1 MLKAL
6 IIDDE
11 AKARRILLELLKEY
25 CPQVEV
31 VGEADDVPNAVKA
44 IHKHQ
49 PNLVFLDIEMPG
61 YTGFQ
66 LLDFFD
72 NVSFE
77 IIFTTAYR
85 EYAIQAFQVSAIDY
99 LLKPIQIELL
109 IKAIE
114 KVESQLS
121 SAPQINERIDAL
133 KSNLS
138 QEHITR
144 IALPVAEG
152 LLFVEVEEIVYL
164 NAEGAY
170 TQIFLDG
177 GKKVLVSKKIKSF
190 EKVLDH
196 PSFFRTH
203 RSYLINLNRVKQ
215 YVKQDGGYIVMDNN
229 DSVNLARERKE
240 DFLKAYSTPR

>member
-25 CPQVEV
+25 CPQIEI

-72 NVSFE
+72 SVNFE

-114 KVESQLS
+114 KVESQLN
-121 SAPQINERIDAL
+121 APQINERIDTL

>member
-11 AKARRILLELLKEY
+11 AKARRILQELLKEY
-25 CPQVEV
+25 CPQIEI

-44 IHKHQ
+44 IHKYR

-72 NVSFE
+72 TINFE

-114 KVESQLS
+114 KVEGQLS
-121 SAPQINERIDAL
+121 EPQINERIDTL

-138 QEHITR
+138 QEYITR

-152 LLFVEVEEIVYL
+152 LLFIEVDQIVYL

-170 TQIFLDG
+170 TQIFLEG

-229 DSVNLARERKE
+229 DAVNLARERKE

>member
-11 AKARRILLELLKEY
+11 AKARRILQELLKEY
-25 CPQVEV
+25 CPQIEI

-44 IHKHQ
+44 IHKYQ

-72 NVSFE
+72 TINFE

-114 KVESQLS
+114 KVEGQLS
-121 SAPQINERIDAL
+121 EPQINERIDTL

-138 QEHITR
+138 QEYITR

-152 LLFVEVEEIVYL
+152 LLFIEVDQIVYL

-170 TQIFLDG
+170 TQIFLEG

-215 YVKQDGGYIVMDNN
+215 YVRQDGGYIVMDNN

>member
-11 AKARRILLELLKEY
+11 AKARRILHELLKEY

-31 VGEADDVPNAVKA
+31 VADADDVPNAVKA

-72 NVSFE
+72 QINFE

-109 IKAIE
+109 IKAVE
-114 KVESQLS
+114 KVQGQLKP
-121 SAPQINERIDAL
+121 PQINERINTL
-133 KSNLS
+133 KNNLS

-144 IALPVAEG
+144 IALPVSEG
-152 LLFVEVEEIVYL
+152 LLFVEVDEIVYL

-170 TQIFLDG
+170 TQIFLEG
-177 GKKVLVSKKIKSF
+177 GRKVLVSKKIKSF

-196 PSFFRTH
+196 PGFFRTH

-215 YVKQDGGYIVMDNN
+215 YVKQDGGYIIMDNG
-229 DSVNLARERKE
+229 DTVSLARERKE
-240 DFLKAYSTPR
+240 AFLKVYSTPR